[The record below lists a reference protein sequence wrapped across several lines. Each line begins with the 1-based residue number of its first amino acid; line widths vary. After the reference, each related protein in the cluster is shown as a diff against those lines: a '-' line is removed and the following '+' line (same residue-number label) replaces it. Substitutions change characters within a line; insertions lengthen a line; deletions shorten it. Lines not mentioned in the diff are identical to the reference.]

1 MSNRHPIRRD
11 RFGPAS
17 SIEAVAEIGVRA
29 LYRRDLDC
37 LFGDVPT
44 DPQLQIEDS
53 DAEITAES
61 RPGDG
66 TTVSSTCP
74 RVPDDDE

>member
-11 RFGPAS
+11 RFEPAS

-29 LYRRDLDC
+29 LHKRDLDC

-66 TTVSSTCP
+66 TTVSSTRP